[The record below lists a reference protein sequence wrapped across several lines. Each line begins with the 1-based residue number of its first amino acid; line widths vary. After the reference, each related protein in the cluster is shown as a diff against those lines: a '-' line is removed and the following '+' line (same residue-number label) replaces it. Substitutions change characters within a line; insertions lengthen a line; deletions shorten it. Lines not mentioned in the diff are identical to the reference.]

1 MFKIFK
7 KTSHP
12 DYIFLSCVILLTIFG
27 LVILSSAS
35 SDLGKIKFNDT
46 YFYLKH
52 QIFFG
57 LSLGVAGFLFAYY
70 FHYKNLKKIAVPLL
84 IINIIF
90 LILVFTS
97 LGTSH
102 KGSSRWL
109 NFGPISFQPAELLK
123 ISFIVYLSAWL
134 SNRAAKRQSS
144 FLGGFLP
151 FLIISGFVA
160 FLVFKQPATT
170 TIAIILSAAFIIYF
184 LSGVKM
190 LYIAGVAFIGI
201 LAITSIIYLTP
212 YRYQR
217 IMTYL
222 SEEKHQ
228 TTGYQLTQS
237 LTAIG
242 GGGLLGRGF
251 GKSTIKYKYLPE
263 SIGDSIFAVIAE
275 ELGFIGSLFLLA
287 TFIVLFIRGFSIA
300 KYSSNQFA
308 KLTAIGLTSVIA
320 LQVFVHIAANSGII
334 PLTGVPLPFVSY
346 GGTSLAVFL
355 TMTGIIANISKN
367 K

>member
-222 SEEKHQ
+222 SEEKDQ

-242 GGGLLGRGF
+242 GGGLLGRG
-251 GKSTIKYKYLPE
+251 
-263 SIGDSIFAVIAE
+263 
-275 ELGFIGSLFLLA
+275 IGSLFLLA